1 MFRPKRCVMA
11 ILACCFLD
19 NICLQR
25 NVNLDHDEE
34 ELLEAE
40 LALNRDDDGGAIG
53 VPVQGRTGGRDARQQ
68 IIQQFAQQ

>member
-1 MFRPKRCVMA
+1 MFRPKRCVRA
-11 ILACCFLD
+11 ILACCILH

-25 NVNLDHDEE
+25 NVNLDH
-34 ELLEAE
+34 EAE

-53 VPVQGRTGGRDARQQ
+53 VPVQGRRGGRDARQQ